1 MDATSFE
8 FTLSLPGDTRLVG
21 AVRDLAAHAAAY
33 AKLEAAAAAGL
44 ARQVEAATEAAIAAS
59 GAQDAPVD
67 VRFVREAGTLTVSI
81 GLDADAAAAWPSSA
95 EAGLT
100 VEASRA
106 GTRETCRITQRLA

>member
-1 MDATSFE
+1 M
-8 FTLSLPGDTRLVG
+8 PGDVRLVG

-33 AKLEAAAAAGL
+33 AKLEARVADGL
-44 ARQVEAATEAAIAAS
+44 ARQVAAATEAAIVAS

-81 GLDADAAAAWPSSA
+81 GLDADAAAAWPPSA